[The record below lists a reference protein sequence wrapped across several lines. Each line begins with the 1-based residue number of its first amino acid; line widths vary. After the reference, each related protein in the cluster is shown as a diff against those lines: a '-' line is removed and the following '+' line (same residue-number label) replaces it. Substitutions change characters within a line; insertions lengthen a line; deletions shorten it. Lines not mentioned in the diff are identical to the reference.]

1 MPLHLNR
8 NQMDLAAARQE
19 MDDRIT
25 NVRKAIEHW
34 TEKVTF
40 HTMRGHKTAREDA
53 EVTLQGNK
61 DLLIQLLAEKS
72 HHPAFPVHL
81 DRPYVEVKESTPQ
94 PVQTPV
100 PVVESSSTKT
110 TTVKVASKKKSK
122 AKKK

>member
-1 MPLHLNR
+1 
-8 NQMDLAAARQE
+8 MDLAAARQE

>member
-1 MPLHLNR
+1 
-8 NQMDLAAARQE
+8 MDLEAARQE

-25 NVRKAIEHW
+25 NCRKAIEHW
-34 TEKVTF
+34 TERVTF

-61 DLLIQLLAEKS
+61 DLLVQLLAEKS

-110 TTVKVASKKKSK
+110 KVVEVLAKVASKKKSK